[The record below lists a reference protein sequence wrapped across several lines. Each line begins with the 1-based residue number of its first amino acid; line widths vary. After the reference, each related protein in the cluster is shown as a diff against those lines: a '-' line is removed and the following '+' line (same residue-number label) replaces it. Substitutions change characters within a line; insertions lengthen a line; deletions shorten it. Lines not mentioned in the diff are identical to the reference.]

1 MIKIIDSL
9 TISFCSW
16 LFPDL
21 SATLPYNYTVFRNRH
36 LIGYSSSSSIFFI
49 VHETIECW
57 KQHFLPAKIQDAFL
71 QTSKLESDVKS
82 ENPKQYSHHGG
93 MNNLCIHQNLRLLN
107 VHILLINSYGP
118 TSSCKY
124 VHMTI
129 KVKKTVQLHLS
140 VLLCC
145 IGAKLK
151 MTANQVVYPFSCTYN
166 VKTEWSCRAG
176 KQRIVPCCKIIIND
190 LILIPQSTRNQP
202 LGTWRYN
209 KFQPKTLIYWTQ
221 VWVYFLIML

>member
-1 MIKIIDSL
+1 
-9 TISFCSW
+9 
-16 LFPDL
+16 
-21 SATLPYNYTVFRNRH
+21 
-36 LIGYSSSSSIFFI
+36 
-49 VHETIECW
+49 
-57 KQHFLPAKIQDAFL
+57 
-71 QTSKLESDVKS
+71 VKS

-107 VHILLINSYGP
+107 VHILLSNSYGP

-129 KVKKTVQLHLS
+129 KVKKTAQLHLS

-166 VKTEWSCRAG
+166 VKTE
-176 KQRIVPCCKIIIND
+176 
-190 LILIPQSTRNQP
+190 
-202 LGTWRYN
+202 
-209 KFQPKTLIYWTQ
+209 
-221 VWVYFLIML
+221 

>member
-16 LFPDL
+16 SLVPDL

-36 LIGYSSSSSIFFI
+36 LYDTAAAAPSSSLCMRPSSAGNNFS
-49 VHETIECW
+49 
-57 KQHFLPAKIQDAFL
+57 FLQKFQDAFL
-71 QTSKLESDVKS
+71 QTSQLESDVKS

-93 MNNLCIHQNLRLLN
+93 MNNLCIHQNLRVLN
-107 VHILLINSYGP
+107 VHILLSNSYGP

-129 KVKKTVQLHLS
+129 KVKKTAQLHLL

-145 IGAKLK
+145 IGDKVKNCSKSSCLMHLQCKNRMKLQSWQEK
-151 MTANQVVYPFSCTYN
+151 NCT
-166 VKTEWSCRAG
+166 
-176 KQRIVPCCKIIIND
+176 
-190 LILIPQSTRNQP
+190 
-202 LGTWRYN
+202 
-209 KFQPKTLIYWTQ
+209 
-221 VWVYFLIML
+221 ML